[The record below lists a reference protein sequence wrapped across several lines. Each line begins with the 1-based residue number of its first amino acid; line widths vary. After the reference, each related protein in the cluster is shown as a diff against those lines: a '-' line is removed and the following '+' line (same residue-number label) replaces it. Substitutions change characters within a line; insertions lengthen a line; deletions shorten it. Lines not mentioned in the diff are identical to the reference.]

1 MDAMLTRSDV
11 REMIVCER
19 GSRAMNRGTLESTFE
34 RVTADGIRLHV
45 YRWMPEPLPRASD
58 ARGLNSSRAGAGEG
72 PSPVSTP
79 GPRALVLVV
88 HGILEHA
95 GRYAEMASHLNRAG
109 IAVWG
114 VDLRGHGRSS
124 GSRVWASH
132 FDRYVDDVSLV
143 LSEARAVH
151 PDLPIFLFGH
161 SMGGLIVL
169 QPRFAE
175 LSSAVGLIAS
185 APAIHVAD
193 EFIPWLRKLAA
204 FGSRWFPWA
213 RLARMGSSTM
223 SRDEEVIAEY
233 RSDPLVYH
241 GRIPTRTGAEI
252 IRVGD
257 ETRQGAAGIR
267 LPLLVLQGT
276 ADAVVLCEAT
286 ERLFQETGSGDKTLR
301 LYPGLYHDLPR
312 EPEKEE
318 ICAEIANWVLAR
330 SRPCAA
336 G

>member
-1 MDAMLTRSDV
+1 
-11 REMIVCER
+11 
-19 GSRAMNRGTLESTFE
+19 MNRGTLESTFE
-34 RVTADGIRLHV
+34 RVTDDGIRLHV
-45 YRWMPEPLPRASD
+45 YRWMPEPSPGASD
-58 ARGLNSSRAGAGEG
+58 ASDLSSSRAATSECHSPASA
-72 PSPVSTP
+72 PSL
-79 GPRALVLVV
+79 RALVLVV

-95 GRYAEMASHLNRAG
+95 GRYAEMAGLLNRVG

-114 VDLRGHGRSS
+114 LDLRGHGRSS

-132 FDRYVDDVSLV
+132 FDRYLDDVSLV
-143 LSEARAVH
+143 LSEARAAH
-151 PDLPIFLFGH
+151 PDLPVFLFGH

-169 QPRFAE
+169 QPRFAG
-175 LSSAVGLIAS
+175 SAPPVGLIAS

-213 RLARMGSSTM
+213 RLARMGSSSM
-223 SRDEEVIAEY
+223 SRDEDVIADY
-233 RSDPLVYH
+233 RSDPLVHH

-257 ETRQGAAGIR
+257 ETRQGAANIR

-276 ADAVVLCEAT
+276 ADAVVLAEAT
-286 ERLFQETGSGDKTLR
+286 EKLFQGTGSGDKTLR

-318 ICAEIANWVLAR
+318 VCAEIANWILAR
-330 SRPCAA
+330 CRPCTAC
-336 G
+336 

>member
-1 MDAMLTRSDV
+1 
-11 REMIVCER
+11 
-19 GSRAMNRGTLESTFE
+19 MNSGTFE
-34 RVTADGIRLHV
+34 SSFERATPDGIRLHI
-45 YRWMPEPLPRASD
+45 YRWMPSPVDATGDSCCANSYGAG
-58 ARGLNSSRAGAGEG
+58 ARGGE
-72 PSPVSTP
+72 SLSTAAIP
-79 GPRALVLVV
+79 CALVVVV

-95 GRYAEMASHLNRAG
+95 GRYADMAEHLNRAG

-114 VDLRGHGRSS
+114 LDLRGHGRSS
-124 GSRVWASH
+124 GSRVWTDH
-132 FDRYVDDVSLV
+132 FDRYLDDVSLV
-143 LSEARAVH
+143 LGEARAAH

-169 QPRFAE
+169 QSRFAE
-175 LSSAVGLIAS
+175 VDRPAGLIAS

-213 RLARMGSSTM
+213 RLARMGCSSM
-223 SRDEEVIAEY
+223 SRDEKVVADY

-257 ETRQGAAGIR
+257 ETRQSAAHIK

-276 ADAVVLCEAT
+276 ADAVVLCGAT
-286 ERLFQETGSGDKTLR
+286 EALYQSAGSGDKTLR
-301 LYPGLYHDLPR
+301 LFPGLYHDLPR

-318 ICAEIANWVLAR
+318 ICAEITKWVLAR
-330 SRPCAA
+330 TRTSAA
-336 G
+336 C